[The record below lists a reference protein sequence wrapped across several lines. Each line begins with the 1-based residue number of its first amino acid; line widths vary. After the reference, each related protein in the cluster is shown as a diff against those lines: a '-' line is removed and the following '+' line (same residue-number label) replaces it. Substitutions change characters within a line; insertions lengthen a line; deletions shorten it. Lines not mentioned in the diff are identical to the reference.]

1 LTEVL
6 AESEKFTVDEFIPAL
21 AKGGFID
28 PVKRKE
34 IAAKAARYSGTFRAS
49 FSRIDNL
56 AVSYSVFLERVAA
69 R

>member
-6 AESEKFTVDEFIPAL
+6 AESEKFAVDEFIPAL

-28 PVKRKE
+28 PAKRKE
-34 IAAKAARYSGTFRAS
+34 IAAKAARYSGISEQAFLDR
-49 FSRIDNL
+49 NL
-56 AVSYSVFLERVAA
+56 AGVNTILLEGIAA